1 MSQMGSVRRRVGGY
15 SWRDALEGME
25 GTLDEMVA
33 LLEQMRRR
41 AASQEAVDVVAQ
53 LMALTYEV
61 RISAGSLSRYQER
74 TDKGAPECGQALRRG
89 H

>member
-15 SWRDALEGME
+15 SWKDALEGME
-25 GTLDEMVA
+25 GTLDEMVE
-33 LLEQMRRR
+33 LLERLRKG
-41 AASQEAVDVVAQ
+41 AESQEAVDAVAQ
-53 LMALTYEV
+53 LVALTYAV
-61 RISAGSLSRYQER
+61 RVSAGSLSRYQER

>member
-1 MSQMGSVRRRVGGY
+1 MSQMGSLRRLVGGY
-15 SWRDALEGME
+15 SWKDALEGME

-33 LLEQMRRR
+33 LLEQLRKG
-41 AASQEAVDVVAQ
+41 AKSQEAADVVAQ
-53 LMALTYEV
+53 LVALTYEV
-61 RISAGSLSRYQER
+61 RVSAGSLSRYQER